1 MVAAHGAAPHA
12 REGGCWVIAAAEPVS
27 VEVDAPAPLVY
38 QMLAA
43 AGQGTRGPDERVEV
57 RTREDGRMVADFWTR
72 VPLPAGRS
80 RMVRT
85 REEVQFR
92 PPDRIEYRHLDGPL
106 RGLVESIAVAPVE
119 GAPRRSHL
127 RYEATFPRAGW
138 LHLVL
143 FRLIVRRMLRQT
155 IAAHFEDLRARA
167 EARARRSRVFAEVTS
182 SDAPR

>member
-1 MVAAHGAAPHA
+1 M
-12 REGGCWVIAAAEPVS
+12 IATAEPVS

-43 AGQGTRGPDERVEV
+43 AGQGTPGSDERVEV
-57 RTREDGRMVADFWTR
+57 HTREHGRMVADFWTR

-80 RMVRT
+80 RIVRT

-106 RGLVESIAVAPVE
+106 RGLLESITVAPVD

-127 RYEATFPRAGW
+127 RYEAAFPRVGW
-138 LHLVL
+138 LQLVW
-143 FRLIVRRMLRQT
+143 FRLLVRHLLRQT
-155 IAAHFEDLRARA
+155 MAAHFEDLRGRA
-167 EARARRSRVFAEVTS
+167 EARARRSRVFAEVRS
-182 SDAPR
+182 GDPPR